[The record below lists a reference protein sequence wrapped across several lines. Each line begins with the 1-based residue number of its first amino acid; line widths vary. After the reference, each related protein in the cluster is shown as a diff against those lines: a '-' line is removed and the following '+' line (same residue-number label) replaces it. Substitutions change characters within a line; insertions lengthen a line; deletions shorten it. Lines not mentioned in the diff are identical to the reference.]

1 MKEMKREICIL
12 EDKKCTDCGECN
24 LCDLDE
30 NKTCDN
36 CGKCIDSDAESR
48 AIQVD
53 GVYLDL

>member
-1 MKEMKREICIL
+1 MKREICIL

-30 NKTCDN
+30 NKICDN
-36 CGKCIDSDAESR
+36 CGKCIDSEAESR
-48 AIQVD
+48 AIKVD

>member
-1 MKEMKREICIL
+1 MKRETCIL

-24 LCDLDE
+24 LCDLDAE
-30 NKTCDN
+30 KICDN
-36 CGKCIDSDAESR
+36 CGKCIDSEAESR

>member
-1 MKEMKREICIL
+1 MCIL

-24 LCDLDE
+24 LCDLDAE
-30 NKTCDN
+30 KTCDN
-36 CGKCIDSDAESR
+36 CGKCIDSEAESR